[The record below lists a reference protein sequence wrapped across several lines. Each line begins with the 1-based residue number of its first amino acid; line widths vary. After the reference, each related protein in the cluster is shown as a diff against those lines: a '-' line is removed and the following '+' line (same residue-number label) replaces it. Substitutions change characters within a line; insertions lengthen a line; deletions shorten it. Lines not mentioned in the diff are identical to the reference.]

1 MAKIEKLKPDEAWR
15 YDLLYPVLKDAFRIL
30 YISYQKLH
38 ADKQNNPYTKPE
50 KSKRWFLEDAITD
63 DLIKDEYEFDKDFD
77 YSLIPQYKN
86 ILRKSRIDIAI
97 HWRLTFG
104 KYINIEIEC
113 KLLNKSNLDYI
124 IKGGIHK
131 FKANKYAEN
140 APLAGMLN
148 YNTSGT
154 IPKNIGLLNSKI
166 DQKISPSDVLNSFK
180 MIDNYHHTYISR
192 HQRVS
197 NSSID
202 LYTIAFDF
210 KDVIRNSDKEKNQL

>member
-15 YDLLYPVLKDAFRIL
+15 YDLLFPVLKDAFRIL

-38 ADKQNNPYTKPE
+38 AEKQNNPYTKPE

-63 DLIKDEYEFDKDFD
+63 DLIKDEYEFVKDFD

-97 HWRLTFG
+97 HWRLAFG

-131 FKANKYAEN
+131 FKLSKYAEK
-140 APLAGMLN
+140 APVAGMMN
-148 YNTSGT
+148 YNTSGE
-154 IPKNIGLLNSKI
+154 IQANIDLLNNKI
-166 DQKISPSDVLNSFK
+166 KQKISHSEILGPCKLIENCH
-180 MIDNYHHTYISR
+180 YTYISN

-197 NSSID
+197 NLNME
-202 LYTIAFDF
+202 LYTMVLDF
-210 KDVIRNSDKEKNQL
+210 NDVITNSD